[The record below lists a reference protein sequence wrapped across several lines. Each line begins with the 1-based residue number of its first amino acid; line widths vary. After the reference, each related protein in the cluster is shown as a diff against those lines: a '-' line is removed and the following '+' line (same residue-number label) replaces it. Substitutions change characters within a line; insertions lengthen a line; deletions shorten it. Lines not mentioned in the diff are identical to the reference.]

1 MSAAEASPPAVRFV
15 LGEMVMT
22 RVPFRADALA
32 GKRILVTGGGSGL
45 GAEIARG
52 FAQHGAT
59 VYICGRREA
68 VLAETAVRI
77 SQEVSRDGAGGQ
89 IFALVCDLR
98 NPQSID
104 AMLDRIWADGPLS
117 GLVNNAA
124 ANFVA
129 PTKTLSPRGYEAV
142 RSTVMDGSFYVTLAA
157 GKRWIVEGLRGSVVS
172 NLVTWVWT
180 GSPFVV
186 PAAMAKSA
194 IHAMTMSLAVEWGP
208 YGIRLNAVAPGP
220 FPTEGAWEK
229 LNPIP
234 ETSAGAT
241 QSDQVP
247 ARRFGQMHELQ
258 NLMIFLMADG
268 CDYLTGQTIAIDGG
282 HHLAAPSTFAGLSN
296 LTDEQW
302 AAARE
307 RIKAASERDKQ
318 RRTVG

>member
-1 MSAAEASPPAVRFV
+1 MRTS
-15 LGEMVMT
+15 
-22 RVPFRADALA
+22 PFRADALSA
-32 GKRILVTGGGSGL
+32 KRILVTGGGSGL

-52 FAQHGAT
+52 FAARGAT
-59 VYICGRREA
+59 VYVCGRR
-68 VLAETAVRI
+68 LALLEETARRI
-77 SQEVSRDGAGGQ
+77 SGEGGAQ
-89 IFALVCDLR
+89 VIPLACDLR
-98 NPQSID
+98 DPSSID
-104 AMLDRIWADGPLS
+104 ALMDRIWADGPLT

-129 PTKTLSPRGYEAV
+129 PTKSLSPRGYEAV
-142 RSTVMDGSFYVTLAA
+142 RSTVMDGSFFVTLAA
-157 GKRWIVEGLRGSVVS
+157 GKRWIADGLPGSVVS

-180 GSPFVV
+180 GSAFVV
-186 PAAMAKSA
+186 PAAMAKTA

-247 ARRFGQMHELQ
+247 MRRFGLMHELQ
-258 NLMIFLMADG
+258 NLMVFLMSDG
-268 CDYLTGQTIAIDGG
+268 CEYLTGQTIAIDGA
-282 HHLAAPSTFAGLSN
+282 HHLAAPSTFAGLSD
-296 LTDEQW
+296 LTDAQW

-307 RIKAASERDKQ
+307 RIRAASDRDKQ
-318 RRTVG
+318 QRTVG